1 VPDQS
6 QPSAAQPPSADP
18 SAAQPASGSVAERL
32 AVVRGRIA
40 AAADAAGREPGE
52 VRLLVATKTQKPD
65 AVLEALAAGVDL
77 IGENRVQELVAKA
90 PAVAGRVADGALQV
104 HMIGH
109 LQRNKINQVLATA
122 TCVETLDSLD
132 LAQAISDRC
141 VRDGRTGARALEVM
155 VQVNVTGEESKSGI
169 GPDDAVALA
178 TAVAALPGLRLTG
191 FMTIGARLDG
201 AAGRTAPEETAH
213 EETAHEETAREETAR
228 EEAVRAGFARL
239 RAVRDEVLASGAPGT
254 GSATELSMGM
264 TGDLELA
271 IAEGATIVR
280 VGTAVFGPRPAP

>member
-1 VPDQS
+1 MPDQS
-6 QPSAAQPPSADP
+6 QPAAARPPAAEP
-18 SAAQPASGSVAERL
+18 PAAQPASDSVADRL

-40 AAADAAGREPGE
+40 AAADAAGRGPGE
-52 VRLLVATKTQKPD
+52 VRLLVATKTQTSD
-65 AVLEALAAGVDL
+65 AVLEALAAGVGL

-90 PAVAGRVADGALQV
+90 PAVADRVADGTLQV

-122 TCVETLDSLD
+122 TCLETLDSLD

-141 VRDGRTGARALEVM
+141 VRDGRVLEVM
-155 VQVNVTGEESKSGI
+155 VQVNVTGEESKSGV
-169 GPDDAVALA
+169 GPDDAAALA

-191 FMTIGARLDG
+191 FMTIGAHLEG
-201 AAGRTAPEETAH
+201 STEQT
-213 EETAHEETAREETAR
+213 
-228 EEAVRAGFARL
+228 VRAGFARL
-239 RAVRDEVLASGAPGT
+239 RGIRDEVLASGAPGT
-254 GSATELSMGM
+254 DAASELSMGM

-280 VGTAVFGPRPAP
+280 VGTAVFGPRPAPA